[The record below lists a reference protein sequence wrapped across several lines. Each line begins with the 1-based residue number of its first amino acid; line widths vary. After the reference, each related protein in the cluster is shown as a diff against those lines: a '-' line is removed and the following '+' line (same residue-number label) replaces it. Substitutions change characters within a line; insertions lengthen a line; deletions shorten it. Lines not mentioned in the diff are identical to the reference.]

1 MEIPRLSQCTLDFEV
16 QKSQNFKLFSLI
28 DTMIAISPGG
38 CDFSLSGIGGD
49 DIVLGIIWDAYTWH

>member
-1 MEIPRLSQCTLDFEV
+1 
-16 QKSQNFKLFSLI
+16 
-28 DTMIAISPGG
+28 MIAISPGG